1 MGVITLNK
9 NVAIV
14 TIILVLVVIAGY
26 LVWLRS
32 RYQPPVSP
40 QLEREVQV
48 TPSVE
53 PKVSTSPS
61 ATPAGKEATGSV
73 KQKTSTAGGTAR

>member
-1 MGVITLNK
+1 MIKLNR

-14 TIILVLVVIAGY
+14 TAILVLVVIAGY

-40 QLEREVQV
+40 QAGGEVQV
-48 TPSVE
+48 TPSPE
-53 PKVSTSPS
+53 PSVSASPS

-73 KQKTSTAGGTAR
+73 KQKTSTPGGTAR

>member
-1 MGVITLNK
+1 MNK

-26 LVWLRS
+26 LVWLRN

-40 QLEREVQV
+40 QLEQEVQA

-53 PKVSTSPS
+53 PKVSASPS
-61 ATPAGKEATGSV
+61 ATPIGKEATGST
-73 KQKTSTAGGTAR
+73 KQKTSTPGSSVR

>member
-1 MGVITLNK
+1 MNK

-53 PKVSTSPS
+53 PKVSASPS
-61 ATPAGKEATGSV
+61 ATPTGKEATGST
-73 KQKTSTAGGTAR
+73 KQKTSTPAASVR